1 MRTGF
6 SIWFTAQSPALRTV
20 PTTCQISLNIFLN
33 EWRKTSWKTSAITQE
48 RKKKKTELKQWET
61 DIGSMTNSA
70 KKAIFLL
77 VSIQCYLSLPLM
89 QLKETNNIVNS
100 KLCKKIQVSLLKSY
114 KNVRKLFL
122 VAILKKSQLFNLQS
136 GL

>member
-1 MRTGF
+1 MKEN
-6 SIWFTAQSPALRTV
+6 QLKDKCNNP
-20 PTTCQISLNIFLN
+20 
-33 EWRKTSWKTSAITQE
+33 RKKE
-48 RKKKKTELKQWET
+48 KKKTELKQWET

>member
-1 MRTGF
+1 MKEN
-6 SIWFTAQSPALRTV
+6 QLKDKCNNP
-20 PTTCQISLNIFLN
+20 
-33 EWRKTSWKTSAITQE
+33 
-48 RKKKKTELKQWET
+48 RKKEKKTELKQWET